1 MAKAANIGCK
11 TSFPRKIGVIGAGKW
26 GSALAFA
33 LSEKNEVYITS
44 RTPRDLDNFVSLE
57 EILKLEYLVIAIP
70 AQQIGKWLEENFVY
84 SNQKVL
90 VAAKGIEATTGRFLN
105 EVYAPYVPEENICFL
120 SGPSFAAEV
129 MKSLPTALVINSVNE
144 KTAGDFAGF
153 FPSFIKTYLSN
164 DVAGAE
170 IAGAYKNVIAIAA
183 GICEGLGL
191 GKNAAASLISRGLV
205 EMERFGMH
213 YGARVET
220 FTGLSGAGDLFLTAS
235 STMSRNFRV
244 GLGLAKGQSQESIL
258 SELGE
263 VAEGIGTSYA
273 LHKIMQDQQLYLP
286 IAKEVYEILEGK
298 VPKQSLKDLLGQ

>member
-1 MAKAANIGCK
+1 MA
-11 TSFPRKIGVIGAGKW
+11 RIGVIGAGKW

-70 AQQIGKWLEENFVY
+70 AQQVGTWLEANFVY

-129 MKSLPTALVINSVNE
+129 MKSLPTALVINSMNE
-144 KTAGDFAGF
+144 KTASDFAGF

-164 DVAGAE
+164 DVTGAE

-183 GICEGLGL
+183 GICEGLAL

-213 YGARVET
+213 YGARAET

-235 STMSRNFRV
+235 STMSRNYRV
-244 GLGLAKGQSQESIL
+244 GLGLAKGQSQEAIL
-258 SELGE
+258 NELGE

-298 VPKQSLKDLLGQ
+298 VPKQSLRDLLGQ